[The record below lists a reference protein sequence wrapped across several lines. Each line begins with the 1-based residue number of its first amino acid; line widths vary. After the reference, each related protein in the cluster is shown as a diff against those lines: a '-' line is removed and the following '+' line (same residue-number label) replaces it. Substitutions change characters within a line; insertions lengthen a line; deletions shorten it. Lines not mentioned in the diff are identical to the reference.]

1 MRTYLRPGKLAVFLL
16 AAAVL
21 TGAAVTGMAQA
32 TGQPKNE
39 TIEGTLA
46 AISRDTLAVTLP
58 DGSVKPVKLL
68 PDSLVLG
75 REPAT
80 LDSIKPNDAVGVASR
95 RESDGSL
102 TADYIN
108 IFSPELWNVVRKGT
122 FPMESGDLMS
132 NAVVTEY
139 VAGVQGRVLTLKYQ
153 GETTAINVPENTRI
167 NRLITEK
174 VNDLT
179 KGTHI
184 IVRATVNSEGYIV
197 ASSVIYN
204 VPSKGAAAG
213 QM

>member
-1 MRTYLRPGKLAVFLL
+1 MRTYLRPGKLAVFFL

-39 TIEGTLA
+39 TIEGTLSG
-46 AISRDTLAVTLP
+46 ISRDTLAVTLP
-58 DGSVKPVKLL
+58 DGSVKPVMLL

>member
-1 MRTYLRPGKLAVFLL
+1 MLTYFRPGKLAVLLL

-21 TGAAVTGMAQA
+21 TGAAVAVSAQA
-32 TGQPKNE
+32 PGQPKNE

-46 AISRDTLAVTLP
+46 AISRGTLAVTLP
-58 DGSVKPVKLL
+58 DGSVKPVMLL

-75 REPAT
+75 RQPAT
-80 LDSIKPNDAVGVASR
+80 LDAIKPDDAVGVASR
-95 RESDGSL
+95 RGSGGSL
-102 TADYIN
+102 TAVYIN
-108 IFSPELWNVVRKGT
+108 IFSPELWKVVRKGT

-179 KGTHI
+179 KGSHI
-184 IVRATVNSEGYIV
+184 IVRATVDPEGYIT
-197 ASSVIYN
+197 ASSVIYDL
-204 VPSKGAAAG
+204 PSKGIAGG

>member
-1 MRTYLRPGKLAVFLL
+1 MLTYFRPGKLAAFLL

-39 TIEGTLA
+39 TIEGTVA
-46 AISRDTLAVTLP
+46 AVSRNTLAVTLP
-58 DGSVKPVKLL
+58 DGSVKPVMLL

-75 REPAT
+75 RQPTT
-80 LDSIKPNDAVGVASR
+80 LDAIKPNDAVGVASR
-95 RESDGSL
+95 RGSDGSL
-102 TADYIN
+102 TAVYIN

-174 VNDLT
+174 VNDLS
-179 KGTHI
+179 KGTHV
-184 IVRATVNSEGYIV
+184 IVRATVNPEGYIV
-197 ASSVIYN
+197 ASSVVYD
-204 VPSKGAAAG
+204 VPSTGVTGG

>member
-1 MRTYLRPGKLAVFLL
+1 
-16 AAAVL
+16 
-21 TGAAVTGMAQA
+21 
-32 TGQPKNE
+32 
-39 TIEGTLA
+39 
-46 AISRDTLAVTLP
+46 VTLP
-58 DGSVKPVKLL
+58 DGSVKPVMLL

-75 REPAT
+75 REPVT

-95 RESDGSL
+95 RGSDGSL
-102 TADYIN
+102 TAVYIN

-184 IVRATVNSEGYIV
+184 IVRATVDPEGYIV
-197 ASSVIYN
+197 ASSVIYD
-204 VPSKGAAAG
+204 VPSKGVAAG

>member
-1 MRTYLRPGKLAVFLL
+1 MRTYLRPSKLAVFLL

-21 TGAAVTGMAQA
+21 TGAAVAGMAQA

-58 DGSVKPVKLL
+58 DGSVKPVMLL

>member
-1 MRTYLRPGKLAVFLL
+1 MLTLFRPGKLAVLLL

-21 TGAAVTGMAQA
+21 TGAAVVVSAQA
-32 TGQPKNE
+32 AGQPKNE

-46 AISRDTLAVTLP
+46 AVDRDTLAVTLP
-58 DGSVKPVKLL
+58 DGSVKPVRLL

-80 LDSIKPNDAVGVASR
+80 LDTMKPNDAVGVASR
-95 RESDGSL
+95 RGSDGSL
-102 TADYIN
+102 TAVYIN
-108 IFSPELWNVVRKGT
+108 IFSPELWKVVRKGT

-139 VAGVQGRVLTLKYQ
+139 VAGVQGRVLTLKYE

-179 KGTHI
+179 KGTHV
-184 IVRATVNSEGYIV
+184 IVRATVDQEGYIV
-197 ASSVIYN
+197 ASSVVYE
-204 VPSKGAAAG
+204 VPSKGVAAG